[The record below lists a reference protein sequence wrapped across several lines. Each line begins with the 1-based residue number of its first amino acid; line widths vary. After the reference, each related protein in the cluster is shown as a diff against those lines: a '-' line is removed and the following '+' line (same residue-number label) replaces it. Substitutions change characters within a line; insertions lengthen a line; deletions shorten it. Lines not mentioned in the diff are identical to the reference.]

1 MTLSVTEIENGR
13 EAVQTTVPG
22 PILLLG
28 APGVG
33 KGTQAKELVKLWAI
47 PQISTGDLLRF
58 HKANGTPLGAVAKGL
73 MDRGELVPDDLVNDM
88 VADRLGKPDTA
99 RGYILDGFP
108 RTLNQAGWLDTRLA
122 GKAQEQSL
130 PVVAVSLKVDY
141 NQLLRRITGRRNC
154 PVCGTIYNIY
164 AKAPKVEGICDVEG
178 AALVQRADDT
188 EAVFAERMKAYSAL
202 TEPVVEHYRS
212 QGRFVEVDGDR
223 PIEAVSAGIIAAV
236 KRLRAT

>member
-1 MTLSVTEIENGR
+1 MSSSVTEIANGR
-13 EAVQTTVPG
+13 EQELATVPG

-33 KGTQAKELVKLWAI
+33 KGTQAKELVKLWGI

-58 HKANGTPLGAVAKGL
+58 HKDNDTELGRIAKGL
-73 MDRGELVPDDLVNDM
+73 MERGELVPDDLVNEM
-88 VADRLGKPDTA
+88 VADRLARPDTT

-108 RTLNQAGWLDTRLA
+108 RTLNQAYWLDKRLA
-122 GKAQEQSL
+122 DEKSGM

-164 AKAPKVEGICDVEG
+164 AKPPEVNSVCDVEG
-178 AALVQRADDT
+178 SVLVQRTDDT
-188 EAVFAERMKAYSAL
+188 EAVFAERMKSYAASTA
-202 TEPVVEHYRS
+202 PVVDHYHA
-212 QGRFVEVDGDR
+212 QGRFVEVNGDQ
-223 PIEAVSAGIIAAV
+223 PIEAVSGEIIAAV
-236 KRLRAT
+236 KRLRAS